1 MRADTLRRESP
12 RCAGGFGWIRSVFST
27 LRSSRAW
34 PLVNTQ
40 GAPRAVSM
48 PVVQPDADALSCGPK
63 ARREPSS
70 GSSGWRVFA
79 ADCWTG
85 GQWRMGRF
93 HKALEGARPRVPL
106 SITALRQTHR
116 ERRPSLSASARF
128 WRTPGLR
135 GPLDPGL
142 RWGEDGSGTPV
153 QGEWWSTLLARTGR
167 QLLPPLPRVDR
178 TRCTAPLRSP
188 QSKRRPRTE
197 TSPRRRQTRP
207 RGRLVVA
214 AGGLPFTMN
223 RVFLLVRRGPQPLA
237 LTTYCDAPVPAQTGR
252 AWAGRAGRSP
262 AA

>member
-40 GAPRAVSM
+40 GAPQAVSM
-48 PVVQPDADALSCGPK
+48 PVVQPDADGLSCGPK

-93 HKALEGARPRVPL
+93 HKVLEGVRPRVPL

-116 ERRPSLSASARF
+116 ERRPSPSARF

-142 RWGEDGSGTPV
+142 RRGDDSSDTPV
-153 QGEWWSTLLARTGR
+153 SKASGGARCSRELEDSCFHRLRGWTGR
-167 QLLPPLPRVDR
+167 GVWRR
-178 TRCTAPLRSP
+178 FAHRSR
-188 QSKRRPRTE
+188 SGA
-197 TSPRRRQTRP
+197 
-207 RGRLVVA
+207 RGRRHPHVA
-214 AGGLPFTMN
+214 AKP
-223 RVFLLVRRGPQPLA
+223 
-237 LTTYCDAPVPAQTGR
+237 GR
-252 AWAGRAGRSP
+252 AAGSWSP
-262 AA
+262 PEGFPSR